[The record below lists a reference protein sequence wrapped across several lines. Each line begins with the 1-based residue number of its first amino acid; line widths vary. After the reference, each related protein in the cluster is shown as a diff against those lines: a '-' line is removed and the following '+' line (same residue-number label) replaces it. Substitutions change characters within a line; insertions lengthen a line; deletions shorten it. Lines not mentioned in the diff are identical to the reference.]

1 MPARAIKVHFS
12 ESVKRKNL
20 LPASAIGVSFDE
32 NPKAKPYEF
41 QCKLFKES
49 IVIRQIWNTRFG
61 REIVLVLLL
70 KIVLIFAIWWAYF
83 RTAEVPDA
91 EQVSRALLTSVNQQ
105 GVNANDQH

>member
-1 MPARAIKVHFS
+1 M
-12 ESVKRKNL
+12 
-20 LPASAIGVSFDE
+20 
-32 NPKAKPYEF
+32 
-41 QCKLFKES
+41 
-49 IVIRQIWNTRFG
+49 IRQIWNTRFG

-70 KIVLIFAIWWAYF
+70 KIVLIFAIWWVYF